1 MAEEE
6 QKTVEI
12 GESITVGDFA
22 RVLNEPIGSVMSS
35 LIKNGVMATVN
46 ESIDRDTA
54 EIIASEFDIVVVAE
68 KSQKQKRAERSE
80 VDTALSRPPVVAVMG
95 HVDHGK
101 TSLLD
106 AIREADTAQGEAG
119 GITQHIS
126 AYQVTHKKRLIT
138 FLDTPGHEAF
148 AALRQHGAQLTDVA
162 IVVIAAD
169 DGIKPQ
175 TKEAINFAKRAG
187 VKMVIA
193 INKIDKP
200 GADPVRVRTE
210 LSEIGLNPEEWGG
223 DTVVVDVSAKEKKGL
238 TELLD
243 IVLLVTDIEELKG
256 DNSGDAE
263 GIVIESYME
272 PGRGPLVRILVEH
285 GSLEKGDVVV
295 AGSSYGKIR
304 NLEDYKGNEITSA
317 GPSTPATVTGFKDLP
332 AFGDVFMVVNS
343 EKEARKLASVS
354 RQQQATRQSDS
365 IKSITDSEGI
375 DSLLAAQDTNTLP
388 IIIKADVQGSLESV
402 IQSLESIQSEEVSV
416 DIVSSGVGPVNETDV
431 TRAKTSNA
439 LVLGFSVPIPVAI
452 KRLALREQVSIKLY
466 TVIYELIDEVKALLS
481 KMLPPEIVETD
492 IGRLKIKGIF
502 RTTKNEIICG
512 GLVTKGKV
520 QPNALVR
527 ISRDKAELAEVTV
540 TSVKR
545 EESEAKEVFE
555 GELCG
560 LQLKTNKKILL
571 KEGDV
576 LDLFTREEIQRKLD

>member
-6 QKTVEI
+6 QKTIEL
-12 GESITVGDFA
+12 GEQVTVGDFA
-22 RVLNEPIGSVMSS
+22 RMLGEPIGVVMSS

-54 EIIASEFDIVVVAE
+54 EIIASEFDVEVVAE
-68 KSQKQKRAERSE
+68 KTQKEKRAERSE
-80 VDTALSRPPVVAVMG
+80 VDTAGTRPPVVAVMG

-126 AYQVTHKKRLIT
+126 AYQVTHNKRLIT

-162 IVVIAAD
+162 VVVIAAD

-175 TKEAINFAKRAG
+175 TKEAINFAQRAG
-187 VKMVIA
+187 VKMVVA
-193 INKIDKP
+193 VNKIDKP

-210 LSEIGLNPEEWGG
+210 LADMGLNPEEWGG
-223 DTVVVDVSAKEKKGL
+223 DTVVVDVSAKQKKGL

-256 DNSGDAE
+256 DVSGEAE

-285 GSLEKGDVVV
+285 GMLKKGDIVI
-295 AGSSYGKIR
+295 AGSSFGKVR
-304 NLEDYKGNEITSA
+304 TLEDFQGNEIETA

-332 AFGDVFMVVNS
+332 AFGDVFMVAPT

-354 RQQQATRQSDS
+354 RQQQANRQSDS
-365 IKSITDSEGI
+365 VKSITDGAGI
-375 DSLLAAQDTNTLP
+375 ESLLAAQDTSTLP

-402 IQSLESIQSEEVSV
+402 IQSLESIDSDEVSV

-431 TRAKTSNA
+431 TRAQTSNA
-439 LVLGFSVPIPVAI
+439 IILGFNVPIPVTI
-452 KRLALREQVSIKLY
+452 KRLALREQVSIKPY

-481 KMLPPEIVETD
+481 KLLPAEVVETD
-492 IGRLKIKGIF
+492 IGRLKVKGVF
-502 RTTKNEIICG
+502 RTTRNEIICG
-512 GLVTKGKV
+512 GLVSKGKV
-520 QPNALVR
+520 QANALVR
-527 ISRDKAELAEVTV
+527 ITRDKEAIGEAVV

-545 EESEAKEVFE
+545 EDAEAKEVFE
-555 GELCG
+555 GEMCG
-560 LQLKTNKKILL
+560 LQLKTTKKIQL
-571 KEGDV
+571 KEGDN
-576 LDLFTREEIQRKLD
+576 LDLFTREEIERTL

>member
-54 EIIASEFDIVVVAE
+54 EIIASEFNIVVEAE
-68 KSQKQKRAERSE
+68 KSQKEKRAERSE

-106 AIREADTAQGEAG
+106 AIREADTAKGEAG

-126 AYQVTHKKRLIT
+126 AYQVTHKDRVIT

-223 DTVVVDVSAKEKKGL
+223 DTLVVDVSAKEKKGL

-295 AGSSYGKIR
+295 AGSSLGKVR
-304 NLEDYKGNEITSA
+304 NLEDYKGNDISSA

-343 EKEARKLASVS
+343 EKEARKLASIS
-354 RQQQATRQSDS
+354 RQQQAVRQSDS
-365 IKSITDSEGI
+365 IKSITDSGGI

-402 IQSLESIQSEEVSV
+402 IQSLESIKSEEVSV

-431 TRAKTSNA
+431 TGAKTSNA
-439 LVLGFSVPIPVAI
+439 LVLGFNVPIPVAI

-527 ISRDKAELAEVTV
+527 ISRDKTELAEVTV
-540 TSVKR
+540 SSVKR

-560 LQLKTNKKILL
+560 LQLKTTKKIIL

>member
-1 MAEEE
+1 M
-6 QKTVEI
+6 
-12 GESITVGDFA
+12 
-22 RVLNEPIGSVMSS
+22 
-35 LIKNGVMATVN
+35 
-46 ESIDRDTA
+46 
-54 EIIASEFDIVVVAE
+54 
-68 KSQKQKRAERSE
+68 
-80 VDTALSRPPVVAVMG
+80 
-95 HVDHGK
+95 
-101 TSLLD
+101 
-106 AIREADTAQGEAG
+106 
-119 GITQHIS
+119 
-126 AYQVTHKKRLIT
+126 
-138 FLDTPGHEAF
+138 
-148 AALRQHGAQLTDVA
+148 
-162 IVVIAAD
+162 
-169 DGIKPQ
+169 
-175 TKEAINFAKRAG
+175 
-187 VKMVIA
+187 
-193 INKIDKP
+193 
-200 GADPVRVRTE
+200 
-210 LSEIGLNPEEWGG
+210 
-223 DTVVVDVSAKEKKGL
+223 
-238 TELLD
+238 
-243 IVLLVTDIEELKG
+243 
-256 DNSGDAE
+256 
-263 GIVIESYME
+263 
-272 PGRGPLVRILVEH
+272 
-285 GSLEKGDVVV
+285 
-295 AGSSYGKIR
+295 
-304 NLEDYKGNEITSA
+304 
-317 GPSTPATVTGFKDLP
+317 
-332 AFGDVFMVVNS
+332 
-343 EKEARKLASVS
+343 
-354 RQQQATRQSDS
+354 
-365 IKSITDSEGI
+365 
-375 DSLLAAQDTNTLP
+375 LAAQDTNTLP